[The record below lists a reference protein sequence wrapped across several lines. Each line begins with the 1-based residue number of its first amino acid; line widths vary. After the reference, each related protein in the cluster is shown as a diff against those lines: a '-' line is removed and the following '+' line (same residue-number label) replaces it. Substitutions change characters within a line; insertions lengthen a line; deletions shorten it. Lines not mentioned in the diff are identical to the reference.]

1 MQRIITGSVYV
12 GLLLLCILW
21 SFEAYAALIFLF
33 GLGCL
38 YELKKIIK
46 LKSPLVYFLY
56 SGLCVYFILWS
67 QHPYELWGMLFCTVL
82 IQAQLIVSLFNP
94 GAKRLSTL
102 KKTGISLFYIGG
114 GILFL
119 ILISRFPGNYSP
131 GIITGIMFL
140 IWTNDSFAYLV
151 GKRFGKHKW
160 VPNISPKKSGE
171 GYIGGLVF
179 SALMAWGLSQF
190 VEDLTLLEWLILAL
204 TVVIFGN
211 LGDLV
216 ESSFKR
222 KAGVKDSGDLLP
234 GHGGLFDRLDSL
246 LIAAPFA
253 FLMLHLLRYV
263 SP

>member
-1 MQRIITGSVYV
+1 VQRIITGSVYV
-12 GLLLLCILW
+12 GLLLLCIFW
-21 SFEAYAALIFLF
+21 RYEAYAGLIFLF

-46 LKSPLVYFLY
+46 LKSPFVYLLY
-56 SGLCVYFILWS
+56 SALCAYFIFWS
-67 QHPYELWGMLFCTVL
+67 KHPYELWGLLICTLLV
-82 IQAQLIVSLFNP
+82 QTQLIFSLFNP
-94 GAKRLSTL
+94 GAKRLSAL
-102 KKTGISLFYIGG
+102 KKTGVSLFYIGG

-119 ILISRFPGNYSP
+119 ILISRITGDYSP
-131 GIITGIMFL
+131 GLITGLMFL

-160 VPNISPKKSGE
+160 VPHISPKKSGE
-171 GYIGGLVF
+171 GYIGGLIF
-179 SALMAWGLSQF
+179 SLLMAWGLSLY
-190 VEDLTLLEWLILAL
+190 VTDLSLQEWFILAV